1 MSAEMHALADAVRVF
16 QRDADLDFVDPGLL
30 SRLIDSL
37 QGTLSAALHQATKRN
52 EHQLTSQ
59 SACSWA
65 ATQCQMS
72 KSAAA
77 DRLCVGE
84 QLESMPRLAEALR
97 SGEVGFQAAATIC
110 HLQDRVR
117 AIGARLDEEMWIE
130 NAKRFSVKDLRDI
143 AARTWHAVDPAGFD
157 KKVED
162 DHEARQLFINET
174 GGMYRIDGWLTL
186 EGGAAVKTVVDSLS
200 KPLGVDD
207 TRTSKQRRHDGL
219 VEAMHMALGAG
230 TLPRRNGVRPH
241 ISVTTT
247 VEGLKRELGAPA
259 SELEGGLQISS
270 KTVQR
275 LACDGALHRVLKAGS
290 VVVDVGRVTRAVSA
304 SQWRAL
310 KARHRTCAFPGC
322 DRPVNMTS
330 PHHVEFWARGGRSD
344 MRNLIPLC
352 YFHHRLVHEG
362 DWQVIRAGDRV
373 EFIPPERH
381 APARRRWGESR
392 WAA

>member
-1 MSAEMHALADAVRVF
+1 MSL
-16 QRDADLDFVDPGLL
+16 
-30 SRLIDSL
+30 
-37 QGTLSAALHQATKRN
+37 
-52 EHQLTSQ
+52 
-59 SACSWA
+59 
-65 ATQCQMS
+65 
-72 KSAAA
+72 SAAA

-110 HLQDRVR
+110 HLRDRVG
-117 AIGARLDEEMWIE
+117 AIGARLDEEMWID
-130 NAKRFSVKDLRDI
+130 NARRFSVKDLRDV

-157 KKVED
+157 RKVEN
-162 DHEARQLFINET
+162 DHEVRQLFISET

-200 KPLGVDD
+200 KPLGADD
-207 TRTSKQRRHDGL
+207 QRTSKQRRHDGL
-219 VEAMHMALGAG
+219 VEAMHLALGAG

-241 ISVTTT
+241 ISITTT
-247 VEGLKRELGAPA
+247 VESLKRELGAPA
-259 SELEGGLQISS
+259 SELEGGLTISS
-270 KTVQR
+270 KTAQR

-290 VVVDVGRVTRAVSA
+290 VVVDVGRVSRAVSP

-322 DRPVNMTS
+322 DRPVNMTN
-330 PHHVEFWARGGRSD
+330 PHHIEFWARGGRSD
-344 MRNLIPLC
+344 IRNLIPLC

-362 DWQVIRAGDRV
+362 GWQVIRAGDRV
-373 EFIPPERH
+373 EFIPPDRQITT
-381 APARRRWGESR
+381 RRRWGESR